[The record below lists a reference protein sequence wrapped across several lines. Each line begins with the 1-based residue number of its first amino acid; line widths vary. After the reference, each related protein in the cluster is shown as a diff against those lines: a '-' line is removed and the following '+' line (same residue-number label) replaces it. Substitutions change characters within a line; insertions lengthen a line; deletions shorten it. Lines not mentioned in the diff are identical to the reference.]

1 MGKSRSSGFR
11 PFLLVIRIVLL
22 IVFLF
27 SGYLLSDYLIE
38 LYHLKNAQ
46 REMADIYEESVW
58 MNKENGKRELTFEQL
73 HEINE
78 DIVGWISIDG
88 TSIDYPV
95 VQARDNIYYLSHSV
109 YKEESSAGTIFMDS
123 RNGSSPLDKNTVL
136 YGHHM
141 KNGMMFHD
149 LAFYKEAAFY
159 KKHPYV
165 EYGGVEGIGKW
176 EVFSAYVTNTADNY
190 IETQFDSD
198 EDFEQFLERVVSKSL
213 YHTGCEVKGA
223 DKILTLS
230 TCSYEFDDARMV
242 VHAKLVE

>member
-1 MGKSRSSGFR
+1 MGKSRSSRFR
-11 PFLLVIRIVLL
+11 PFLLVTRIVLL

-38 LYHLKNAQ
+38 LYQLKDVQ
-46 REMADIYEESVW
+46 REMADIYEESVG
-58 MNKENGKRELTFEQL
+58 MNKENGKRELTFGHL

-95 VQARDNIYYLSHSV
+95 VQTNDNIYYLSHSV

-123 RNGSSPLDKNTVL
+123 RNESSPLDKNTVL

-149 LAFYKEAAFY
+149 LASYKEAAFY

-165 EYGGVEGIGKW
+165 EYGGVDGIGKW

-190 IETQFDSD
+190 IETEFDSD

>member
-1 MGKSRSSGFR
+1 MRKSSGSGVR
-11 PFLLVIRIVLL
+11 PFLFVVRAVLL

-38 LYHLKNAQ
+38 LYQLKNMQ
-46 REMADIYEESVW
+46 REMTDIYEESVW
-58 MNKENGKRELTFEQL
+58 MNKENGKRELAFEQL
-73 HEINE
+73 RGINE

-95 VQARDNIYYLSHSV
+95 VQTDDNIYYLSHSV
-109 YKEESSAGTIFMDS
+109 YKEESSAGTIFMDC
-123 RNGSSPLDKNTVL
+123 RNGASPLDKNTVL

-149 LAFYKEAAFY
+149 LTSYKEEAFYKR
-159 KKHPYV
+159 HPYV
-165 EYGGVEGIGKW
+165 EYSGEDGVGKW
-176 EVFSAYVTNTADNY
+176 EVFSAYVTSTADNY
-190 IETQFDSD
+190 IETDFGIE
-198 EDFEQFLERVVSKSL
+198 EDFEQFLERIVSKSL
-213 YHTGCEVKGA
+213 YHTGCELKGT

-242 VHAKLVE
+242 VHAKLME

>member
-1 MGKSRSSGFR
+1 MGKSSSSGFR
-11 PFLLVIRIVLL
+11 PFLFVVRAVLL

-38 LYHLKNAQ
+38 LYQLKNVQ
-46 REMADIYEESVW
+46 REMTDIYEESVR
-58 MNKENGKRELTFEQL
+58 MNKENGKQELTFEHL
-73 HEINE
+73 RGINE

-95 VQARDNIYYLSHSV
+95 VQTDDNSYYLSHSV

-123 RNGSSPLDKNTVL
+123 RNGSSLLDKNTVL

-149 LAFYKEAAFY
+149 LASYKEEAFY
-159 KKHPYV
+159 RSHPYV
-165 EYGGVEGIGKW
+165 EYSGENGIGKW
-176 EVFSAYVTNTADNY
+176 EVFSAYVTSSADNY
-190 IETQFDSD
+190 IETEFGSG
-198 EDFEQFLERVVSKSL
+198 EDFEQFLERIVSKSL
-213 YHTGCEVKGA
+213 YHTDCEVKGT

-242 VHAKLVE
+242 MHAKLME